1 MKKKKYLKPEIKT
14 LNIEGESL
22 LAASGPG
29 PDDDNKGAGAKS
41 SGFLDFGTSDD
52 VASPSSSKSIFDND
66 EEW

>member
-22 LAASGPG
+22 LAASGPREG
-29 PDDDNKGAGAKS
+29 QPNQPSTAKS
-41 SGFLDFGTSDD
+41 SGFLDFGASDD
-52 VASPSSSKSIFDND
+52 AVSPSSSKNIFDD